1 MSEVSTVLTDKEVM
15 IAVHDGD
22 IDRISILYERY
33 HRSLFNFFH
42 KLTFNKQ
49 ASEDL
54 VQDVFLRLIRFRN
67 TYKVKGAFTPW
78 MFKIAYNGYCDYKK
92 ESDLQKRIDGNPDT
106 FTDTD
111 KLDDVVENKEDCTL
125 LKRSLLQLNDEDREL
140 LIMIAYQKMK
150 YREIAG
156 IVNCS
161 TGTVKTRVF
170 RAIKKLRKI
179 YLKISGEVKV

>member
-1 MSEVSTVLTDKEVM
+1 MTDKEVM
-15 IAVHDGD
+15 IAVRGGD

-33 HRSLFNFFH
+33 HLSLFNFFH
-42 KLTFNKQ
+42 KLTFNRQ

-67 TYKVKGAFTPW
+67 TYEGKGVFTTW
-78 MFKIAYNGYCDYKK
+78 MFKVAHNGYCDYKK
-92 ESDLQKRIDGNPDT
+92 DSDLQKRVNSDLETI
-106 FTDTD
+106 TDIE
-111 KLDDVVENKEDCTL
+111 KSDDVVENKEDYAL
-125 LKRSLLQLNDEDREL
+125 LKRALLQLNDEDREL
-140 LIMIAYQKMK
+140 LILSFYQKMK
-150 YREIAG
+150 YRDIAG

>member
-1 MSEVSTVLTDKEVM
+1 MTDKEVM
-15 IAVHDGD
+15 IAVRGGD

-33 HRSLFNFFH
+33 HLSLFNFFH
-42 KLTFNKQ
+42 KLTFNRQ

-54 VQDVFLRLIRFRN
+54 VQDVFLRIIRFRD
-67 TYKVKGAFTPW
+67 TYKGKGAFTTW

-92 ESDLQKRIDGNPDT
+92 ESNLQKRANTDPETVTGIEKSDDT
-106 FTDTD
+106 A
-111 KLDDVVENKEDCTL
+111 ENKEDYAL
-125 LKRSLLQLNDEDREL
+125 LKKALLQLNDGDREL
-140 LIMIAYQKMK
+140 LIMSAYQKMK
-150 YREIAG
+150 YRDIAE

-179 YLKISGEVKV
+179 YLKISGEVEV